1 MNPRIRARV
10 FFFALL
16 IAVPFLMVTAH
27 AQTTYSITTQGISWP
42 SSRIQINMPASPA
55 VLQDDLPQAMAI
67 WNHGI
72 TWFEST
78 YYPLDE
84 SYYSFISSPNS
95 TAVTIQAVNLQ
106 TLQSICS
113 TSGGIAVC
121 THFTV
126 NPSSG
131 YILDAHVDILASDLV
146 ATNPTH
152 LFAVVAALGTLIGL
166 VEYPAP
172 CAFQDLMCAS
182 NPTPYPSTLDLYAAR
197 LLGEGNR
204 ATTVTLP
211 ANIPYQQAPV
221 LPVPEF
227 QGVFPLLAFIAVS
240 STLMLLRSNGRRF
253 TVKSRRCS

>member
-1 MNPRIRARV
+1 M
-10 FFFALL
+10 
-16 IAVPFLMVTAH
+16 VPAD
-27 AQTTYSITTQGISWP
+27 AQSTYSITTQGISW
-42 SSRIQINMPASPA
+42 SDLRIQINIPATPA
-55 VLQDDLPQAMAI
+55 VLQGDLLQAIAI
-67 WNHGI
+67 WNHEI

-78 YYPLDE
+78 YYPLEE
-84 SYYSFISSPNS
+84 SYYSFISRPNS
-95 TAVTIQAVNLQ
+95 TAVSIQPVNLQ

-113 TSGGIAVC
+113 TSGGITVC

-126 NPSSG
+126 NLGSG
-131 YILDAHVDILASDLV
+131 YILDAQVDILASDLV

-197 LLGEGNR
+197 VLAGHNR
-204 ATTVTLP
+204 VTTVTLP

-227 QGVFPLLAFIAVS
+227 QGVFPLLAFIEVS
-240 STLMLLRSNGRRF
+240 STLILLRSNARRRS